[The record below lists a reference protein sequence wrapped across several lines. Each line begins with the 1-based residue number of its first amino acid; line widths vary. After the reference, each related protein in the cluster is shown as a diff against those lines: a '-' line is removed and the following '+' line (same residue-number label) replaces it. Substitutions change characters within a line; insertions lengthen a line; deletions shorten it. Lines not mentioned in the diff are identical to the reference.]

1 MYTFYCLRKIISEG
15 VHVNA
20 QEAHTQY
27 VTIWSCAAHFIIMI
41 YWPIDPVYEQL
52 NNLLS
57 WML

>member
-1 MYTFYCLRKIISEG
+1 MYTFCWIKEIKSEG

-20 QEAHTQY
+20 QEAHPQY
-27 VTIWSCAAHFIIMI
+27 FTIWSCAVHFIIMI

-57 WML
+57 WVQ